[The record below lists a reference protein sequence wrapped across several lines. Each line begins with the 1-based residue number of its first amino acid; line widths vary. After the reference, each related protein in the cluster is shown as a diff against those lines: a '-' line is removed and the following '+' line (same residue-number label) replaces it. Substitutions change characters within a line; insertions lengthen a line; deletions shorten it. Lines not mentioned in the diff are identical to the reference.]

1 MKIINTEN
9 TKLKENIKKHIINEI
24 VTDELFDMIKKN
36 TLPYQKLMSYYKCAM
51 MEIETKFRVLN
62 EQYSLQYERNPIE
75 AIKTRLKNPDSL
87 MKKMKKKELPMTID
101 AVEKNIYDVAGIRI
115 ICSFPQDIY
124 TLADCLLRQ
133 DDITLIEK
141 KDYIKNPK
149 KSGYRSL
156 HLIVEV
162 PIFLEDEKKLVKAEV
177 QLRTIAM
184 DFWASLDHKLQY
196 KKNIAPEEAAEI
208 SASLAEC
215 AENIALLD
223 AKMESIKNRIIR
235 IK

>member
-223 AKMESIKNRIIR
+223 EKMESIKNRIIR